1 MLHIKLYHLLKSDDQ
16 FEQYYED
23 ETAVNRTDRTKDT
36 RVHVCLYFIAPTGK
50 MRPSNHIKD
59 AKVHVSQYFIAQTG
73 NAIVQSLFD
82 MSART
87 SLHQQIRKPYIPYEG
102 HHGSCLPACTLLQ

>member
-1 MLHIKLYHLLKSDDQ
+1 MKKEYLEYCNFKFTVLHIKLYHLLKSDDQ

-59 AKVHVSQYFIAQTG
+59 TRVHVCQYFIAQTG
-73 NAIVQSLFD
+73 NAIVQSPFY

-87 SLHQQIRKPYIPYEG
+87 CINR
-102 HHGSCLPACTLLQ
+102 